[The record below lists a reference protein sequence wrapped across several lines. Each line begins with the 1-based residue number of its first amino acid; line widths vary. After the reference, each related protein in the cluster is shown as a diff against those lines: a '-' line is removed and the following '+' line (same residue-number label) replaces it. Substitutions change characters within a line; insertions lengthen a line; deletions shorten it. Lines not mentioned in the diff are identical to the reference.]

1 MPEERFAAEHNRCVN
16 SGYVSFAFDFS
27 ILQAR
32 TLHHN
37 ADVQIDWNW
46 KCENFSSA
54 YELVSTSPS
63 TTQRLDSMVP
73 AMFDRTSFV
82 AYCLLPPDAPA
93 PQFVKVS
100 GRSSSGKYFENVIP
114 VQRPLHE
121 SSTIHTL
128 AAKCV
133 IQDLQSKRS
142 VFQHDQEWRTATIV
156 QLATT
161 YNLMSN
167 YTSFVAVAKS
177 DGHCTTGAPD
187 CTIDFPEFL
196 TLMARKMKDTDSE
209 KDILEAFRVFDKDCN
224 GLISAAELPHIM
236 NSLGEKL
243 TDDEIDE
250 MLQEADIDGDGYI
263 NYENFVRMMM
273 SDCSVS
279 VPNSNPTANLR
290 TPTCID
296 RQICGKARS
305 RENDRKHFT
314 EFVVLQNFDGSFS
327 ESKQLFTLIGLSGSQ
342 RKDIVTAI
350 SSQFECVQEYLQ
362 EHCCENDS
370 MLIGGCSIFWGTIVA
385 MAYLRTKFCK
395 LEREW
400 ELLDGKSKD
409 FLLQSFD
416 ILSKKTL
423 ESIVRAVSAILRE
436 K

>member
-1 MPEERFAAEHNRCVN
+1 VCKQWLCC
-16 SGYVSFAFDFS
+16 VSFVFDFS

-37 ADVQIDWNW
+37 ADVKIDWNW
-46 KCENFSSA
+46 TCGNVSLT
-54 YELVSTSPS
+54 YEFVSTSPS

-82 AYCLLPPDAPA
+82 AYCLLSPDAPA

-100 GRSSSGKYFENVIP
+100 GRSSSGKYFENIIP
-114 VQRPLHE
+114 VQRPMYE

-167 YTSFVAVAKS
+167 YTSFVAVAES

-209 KDILEAFRVFDKDCN
+209 EDILEAFRVFDKDCN

-236 NSLGEKL
+236 STLGEKL

-273 SDCSVS
+273 SDCSIP
-279 VPNSNPTANLR
+279 VPNLNPTANMR

-296 RQICGKARS
+296 RQVCSHASIGGYDQLVG
-305 RENDRKHFT
+305 ERKLFS

-342 RKDIVTAI
+342 REDIVMAI
-350 SSQFECVQEYLQ
+350 SSQFECVREYLKGR
-362 EHCCENDS
+362 CCENDS

-385 MAYLRTKFCK
+385 MAYLRTKFSK

-423 ESIVRAVSAILRE
+423 ESIVRAVSAILPE
-436 K
+436 N